1 MLRVKRV
8 ARVAV
13 IGGGI
18 AGLRVAQLRARAGD
32 EVTLWEASGALG
44 GQLQTAR
51 ADGYVVELGA
61 EGFVASSQ
69 AMGALADELGIGS
82 SVIGQLTLE
91 SLGFDGSELVALAPG
106 QAAQFLGFQVP
117 RRDLG
122 KGIRAFSNGM
132 SEVVETIVRALPPH
146 VDLRVGEAVERLTRA
161 GALWQVATPTPTR
174 TLEFDRVVVA
184 TGARAASTLLESEL
198 GAPARELALAEL
210 VSSVTVSLAYER
222 RAIAHPLEGTGF
234 VVAESA
240 TLDGLRACTFS
251 SSKLTGRSPPGKA
264 LLRAFF
270 RPKDEDIDLDDDAWS
285 ARAERGI
292 ARVLSPSAGAERT
305 WVSRWRAALPVFDA
319 AHEARV
325 AALES
330 ALAGSRV
337 TLAGAAFHGSGIDAA
352 LRSAERSAAWS
363 E

>member
-1 MLRVKRV
+1 MLRVNRV

-44 GQLQTAR
+44 GQLQTVR
-51 ADGYVVELGA
+51 ADGYVVEHGA

-82 SVIGQLTLE
+82 SVLGQLTLE
-91 SLGFDGSELVALAPG
+91 SFGFDGSGLVALAPG
-106 QAAQFLGFQVP
+106 EAAQFLGFQVP

-122 KGIRAFSNGM
+122 KGIRAFSGGM
-132 SEVVETIVRALPPH
+132 SQVVEAIVRVLPHH

-161 GALWQVATPTPTR
+161 GSRWHVVTPTPTR
-174 TLEFDRVVVA
+174 TFEVDRVVVA
-184 TGARAASTLLESEL
+184 TGARAASALLESEL
-198 GAPARELALAEL
+198 GAPARELARADVL
-210 VSSVTVSLAYER
+210 SSVTVSLSYER
-222 RAIAHPLEGTGF
+222 RAIAHLLDGTGF

-240 TLDGLRACTFS
+240 VVDGLRACTFS
-251 SSKLTGRSPPGKA
+251 SSKLAGRSPPGKT

-270 RPKDEDIDLDDDAWS
+270 RPKDEDIDMDDRAWS

-292 ARVLSPSAGAERT
+292 ARVLSPSAPPERA

-319 AHEARV
+319 DHETRV

-330 ALAGSRV
+330 ALAGSHV

-352 LRSAERSAAWS
+352 LRSAERSAAWTD
-363 E
+363 